1 MKVKIIKAKKEAAWY
16 ADKIGNVFEVKEDP
30 TDLRYY
36 VRADGSYGFIRKED
50 VILIGELADK
60 FVLDPK
66 LFEI

>member
-36 VRADGSYGFIRKED
+36 VRTDGSYGFIRKED